1 MLKEYL
7 NKSLFWDTDFSKLDV
22 DKYPK
27 SVIERVIERGDNFQ
41 KEKLIEYYGFE
52 KVRNTM
58 MQARYI
64 HPLGINF
71 VLSKL
76 DIPLTELRFYKF
88 SKETG
93 GNFLYNN
100 DDSEIDQYLC
110 F

>member
-1 MLKEYL
+1 
-7 NKSLFWDTDFSKLDV
+7 
-22 DKYPK
+22 
-27 SVIERVIERGDNFQ
+27 
-41 KEKLIEYYGFE
+41 
-52 KVRNTM
+52 

-71 VLSKL
+71 VLTRL
-76 DIPLTELRFYKF
+76 NIPLTELRFYKF

-100 DDSEIDQYLC
+100 DDFEIDQYLC